1 MKIAL
6 ITGISGQD
14 GSYVAEL
21 LIMKGYKIY
30 GIVRRNSF
38 LFNSARLEHIRYHLN
53 LVYGDMTDALGL
65 SNTIH
70 KIINENRDIMTRFE
84 IYNLAAQSHV
94 QVSFEIPK
102 YTTEVD
108 GIGVCN
114 LLEIVRVLPKNIT
127 DKIRVYQ
134 AGTSEM
140 YGHVLETPQ
149 TETTPFN
156 PCSPYAAAK
165 VYAYNMM
172 KIYREGYGLYCSN
185 GILFNHESPRRG
197 AHFVTQKIIR
207 GVLDIGSYK
216 NKEGYIQLGNL
227 YSKRD
232 WGHTYDYVRGMWLML
247 QQKEPDDFVLA
258 TGETHTVKSFVE
270 KAFKYKGMI
279 LKWEGEGINEKGID
293 QDGKIR
299 VKISEKFYRPCEVEL
314 LLGNPSK
321 ARTKLNWSRKFKTLD
336 ELIKD
341 MFHFSKT

>member
-14 GSYVAEL
+14 GSYLAEL
-21 LIMKGYKIY
+21 LFEKDYKIY

-38 LFNSARLEHIRYHLN
+38 LFNSARIEHIRDHIN
-53 LVYGDMTDALGL
+53 LVYGDMTDGAGL

-70 KIINENRDIMTRFE
+70 KIIAENSNFSVFE

-108 GIGVCN
+108 GLGVCN
-114 LLEIVRVLPKNIT
+114 LLEAIRVLPKYT
-127 DKIRVYQ
+127 LDKIRIYQ

-149 TETTPFN
+149 TELTPFN

-172 KIYREGYGLYCSN
+172 KIYREGYGLFASN

-197 AHFVTQKIIR
+197 AHFVTQKIIK
-207 GVLDIGSYK
+207 GVKEICKGT
-216 NKEGYIQLGNL
+216 NKDGFIRLGNL

-232 WGHTYDYVRGMWLML
+232 WGHTKDYVYGMWLIL
-247 QQKEPDDFVLA
+247 QHDKPDDFVLA

-270 KAFKYKGMI
+270 KAFQYKGLI
-279 LKWEGEGINEKGID
+279 IHWTGEGVNEKGID
-293 QDGKIR
+293 QNGKTRIIIDP
-299 VKISEKFYRPCEVEL
+299 KYYRPCEVEL

-321 ARTKLNWSRKFKTLD
+321 ATRILNWDRKFKTLD
-336 ELIKD
+336 DLIKD
-341 MFHFSKT
+341 MFSGK

>member
-14 GSYVAEL
+14 GSYLTEL
-21 LIMKGYKIY
+21 LLEKNYKIY

-38 LFNSARLEHIRYHLN
+38 LFNSARLEHIRDKIN
-53 LVYGDMTDALGL
+53 LVYGDMTDGAGL

-70 KIINENRDIMTRFE
+70 TIIAENSNFSRFE

-94 QVSFEIPK
+94 KVSFEIPK

-108 GIGVCN
+108 GVGVCN
-114 LLEIVRVLPKNIT
+114 LLEAVRILPKYT
-127 DKIRVYQ
+127 LDKIRIYQ

-172 KIYREGYGLYCSN
+172 KIYREGYGLFASN

-197 AHFVTQKIIR
+197 AHFVTQKIIK
-207 GVLDIGSYK
+207 GIKDIFNETNKEGSYK
-216 NKEGYIQLGNL
+216 I
-227 YSKRD
+227 
-232 WGHTYDYVRGMWLML
+232 
-247 QQKEPDDFVLA
+247 
-258 TGETHTVKSFVE
+258 
-270 KAFKYKGMI
+270 
-279 LKWEGEGINEKGID
+279 
-293 QDGKIR
+293 
-299 VKISEKFYRPCEVEL
+299 
-314 LLGNPSK
+314 
-321 ARTKLNWSRKFKTLD
+321 RKF
-336 ELIKD
+336 I
-341 MFHFSKT
+341 